1 MLKAMLQHDATS
13 NFSRCAAAV
22 LSSEVFE
29 HVVGLTCH
37 RISYV
42 VGLTCHRISY
52 VIGFPMSSDLL
63 CHRSVS

>member
-1 MLKAMLQHDATS
+1 MLRKAMLQHDATS

-42 VGLTCHRISY
+42 
-52 VIGFPMSSDLL
+52 IGFPMSSDLL

>member
-1 MLKAMLQHDATS
+1 MLRKAMLQHDATS

-42 VGLTCHRISY
+42 
-52 VIGFPMSSDLL
+52 IGFTMSSKRIVTYLAL
-63 CHRSVS
+63 PGAVTY